1 MSTASIGAGPSL
13 LPFRRE
19 EQPLPVVGGVQVQA
33 VGPEEFLGPLNDYE
47 ARNAPK
53 TIFAAGDTALLAHGR
68 KVSVVGSRDASEEEL
83 KRARRLV
90 RELVS
95 HCVTVVSGLAAGI
108 DTAAHQEAISE
119 GGRTIAVLGTA
130 LDQTYPA
137 SNANLQHEIMARHVV
152 VSQFPF
158 GSKTLRRNF
167 AIRNR
172 TMALISD
179 ATVIVTASETSGTQH
194 QGWEAIRLGRP
205 LFFLD
210 SLLAEEISWIRE
222 QMKYGGESL
231 GSNNLELF
239 FDHLP
244 ERAGLEPIAF

>member
-1 MSTASIGAGPSL
+1 MGVIEANSTLGR
-13 LPFRRE
+13 LPFFRE
-19 EQPLPVVGGVQVQA
+19 QQAPPEVNGGKVKVLA
-33 VGPEEFLGPLNDYE
+33 PADFLGPMNE
-47 ARNAPK
+47 FEERNAPG
-53 TIFAAGDTALLAHGR
+53 TVYAVGDTTLLAHGR
-68 KVSVVGSRDASEEEL
+68 RVSVVGSRAASAEDL

-95 HCVTVVSGLAAGI
+95 RCVTVVSGLAAGI

-119 GGRTIAVLGTA
+119 GGRTIAVLGTP
-130 LDQTYPA
+130 LDQTYPT
-137 SNANLQHEIMARHVV
+137 SNVDLQREITTRHVAI
-152 VSQFPF
+152 SQFPF
-158 GSKTLRRNF
+158 GSKILKRNF
-167 AIRNR
+167 AMRNR

-179 ATVIVTASETSGTQH
+179 ATVIVTASENSGTQH

-210 SLLAEEISWIRE
+210 SLLAEDVSWIQE

-231 GSNNLELF
+231 GSRNLDLF

>member
-1 MSTASIGAGPSL
+1 MSTVTVEPTTGR
-13 LPFRRE
+13 LPFYRE
-19 EQPLPVVGGVQVQA
+19 ERSLPVVNGRQVKA
-33 VGPEEFLGPLNDYE
+33 FTPKEFLGPLNE
-47 ARNAPK
+47 FELRNAPK
-53 TIFAAGDTALLAHGR
+53 TIYAAGDAALLAHGR
-68 KVSVVGSRDASEEEL
+68 KVSVVGSRDASEEDL

-108 DTAAHQEAISE
+108 DTAAHWKAISQ
-119 GGRTIAVLGTA
+119 GGRTIAVLGTP
-130 LDQTYPA
+130 LDQTYPPA
-137 SNANLQHEIMARHVV
+137 NADLQREITAKHVAIT
-152 VSQFPF
+152 QFGF
-158 GSKTLRRNF
+158 ESKISRRNF
-167 AIRNR
+167 AMRNR

-205 LFFLD
+205 LFFLE
-210 SLLAEEISWIRE
+210 SLLADDISWVRK
-222 QMKYGGESL
+222 QMSYGGESL
-231 GSNNLELF
+231 GSKNLEQF